1 MSTDDT
7 ARVARAYYETWTER
21 RGPDALR
28 PLLAEAFVFDAGPIH
43 TFIPPAGTVQT
54 AILPSLF
61 HPGFTAHSDR
71 QVSSSAGRPGAQ

>member
-1 MSTDDT
+1 MFGGTHNCVPPPG
-7 ARVARAYYETWTER
+7 RLPW
-21 RGPDALR
+21 L
-28 PLLAEAFVFDAGPIH
+28 DAGPIH

-71 QVSSSAGRPGAQ
+71 QVSSSAGKPGAQ